1 MIELWPVVPDGE
13 RWQWTLEPFVAV
25 GPLRF
30 GMSPAEAADA
40 LRQATAEAEPHRHY
54 HPAPCSLRDSED
66 GRYLD
71 FGLRLYYGQGRL
83 AAVIV
88 NALCGPQVLV
98 DGAALVARVPS
109 AVERW
114 MLDRAAAHEPDGEVV
129 YMGGGL
135 VCSESLG
142 VVINVQRA
150 GDRLITRPMFLS
162 AEALDGGSYFLP
174 EDLWEIER

>member
-1 MIELWPVVPDGE
+1 MIELWPVVPDDE
-13 RWQWTLEPFVAV
+13 RWQWTLEPFAGV

-30 GMSPAEAADA
+30 GMSPGETVEAMKNITAD
-40 LRQATAEAEPHRHY
+40 AEPHRHY
-54 HPAPCSLRDSED
+54 HPAPWSVRGSED

-71 FGLRLYYGQGRL
+71 FGLRLYYWQEQL

-88 NALCGPQVLV
+88 DALCGPQVYA

-109 AVERW
+109 TLERW
-114 MLDRAAAHEPDGEVV
+114 MLDRAPAHEPDGTVT

-135 VCSESLG
+135 ACSESLG

-150 GDRLITRPMFLS
+150 GDHLLTRPMLLS
-162 AEALDGGSYFLP
+162 TEAFDGGSYFLP
-174 EDLWEIER
+174 EDTWEIQR

>member
-1 MIELWPVVPDGE
+1 VIELWPVAPDKE
-13 RWQWTLEPFVAV
+13 RWQWTLEPFAAA
-25 GPLRF
+25 GPLHF
-30 GMSPAEAADA
+30 GMRPAEVAEA
-40 LRQATAEAEPHRHY
+40 LRDATAEAEPHRHY
-54 HPAPCSLRDSED
+54 HPAPWSLRDSED

-71 FGLRLYYGQGRL
+71 FGLRLYYWQERL
-83 AAVIV
+83 AAVV
-88 NALCGPQVLV
+88 VDALCGPQVFA

-114 MLDRAAAHEPDGEVV
+114 MLDRAAAHEPDGEVT

-135 VCSESLG
+135 ACSESLG

-150 GDRLITRPMFLS
+150 GDHLLTRPMFLS

-174 EDLWEIER
+174 EDVWEIQR